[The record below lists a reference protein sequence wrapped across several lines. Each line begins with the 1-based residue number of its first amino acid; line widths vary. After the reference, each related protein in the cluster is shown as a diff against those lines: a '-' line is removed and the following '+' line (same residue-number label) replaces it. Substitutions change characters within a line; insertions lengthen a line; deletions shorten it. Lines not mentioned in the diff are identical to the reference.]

1 MCKDGNSGMMV
12 YGIILL
18 ALAGAWWWAL
28 RVWRGLERLRKQAA
42 GAWEQLAAQLQARRT
57 VVSALLTA
65 PADSVP
71 CPELAQQLAGVRQ
84 VLEDGSAPADV
95 RSRCQVEG
103 DLSAA
108 LKIMTQAAAIAA
120 APPMQ
125 AVLREITRQNNRIRI
140 AAEFYN
146 TQALVYNTRL
156 ATMSLKLPARLAGF
170 RPLEA
175 FSFG

>member
-1 MCKDGNSGMMV
+1 MI
-12 YGIILL
+12 YGLVFLLL
-18 ALAGAWWWAL
+18 ATLFWWAL
-28 RVWRGLERLRKQAA
+28 RVIRGLTRLRKQAW

>member
-1 MCKDGNSGMMV
+1 MI
-12 YGIILL
+12 YGLVVFLL
-18 ALAGAWWWAL
+18 AALFWWAL
-28 RVWRGLERLRKQAA
+28 RVIRGLTRLRKQAW
-42 GAWEQLAAQLQARRT
+42 GAWEQLAAQLQARRA
-57 VVSALLTA
+57 VVSALLAA

-84 VLEDGSAPADV
+84 VLEDRSAPADV

-108 LKIMTQAAAIAA
+108 LKIMTQAAAAA

-125 AVLREITRQNNRIRI
+125 TVPREITRQNNRIRI

-175 FSFG
+175 FSLG

>member
-1 MCKDGNSGMMV
+1 MMV

-42 GAWEQLAAQLQARRT
+42 GAWEQLAAQLLARHDAAAAWLEQPR
-57 VVSALLTA
+57 VHDPSGRHAA
-65 PADSVP
+65 
-71 CPELAQQLAGVRQ
+71 QLAEVRQ
-84 VLEDGSAPADV
+84 ALPAGPPEGDV
-95 RSRCQVEG
+95 RLLGQAEG

-108 LKIMTQAAAIAA
+108 LQAAAAQPGLLTPDVRARFAA
-120 APPMQ
+120 C
-125 AVLREITRQNNRIRI
+125 NNRIRI

>member
-1 MCKDGNSGMMV
+1 MI
-12 YGIILL
+12 YGLVFFLL
-18 ALAGAWWWAL
+18 ATLFWWAL
-28 RVWRGLERLRKQAA
+28 RVIRGLTRLRKQAW
-42 GAWEQLAAQLQARRT
+42 GAWEQLAAQLQARR
-57 VVSALLTA
+57 ALASELLA
-65 PADSVP
+65 ALAGSVP
-71 CPELAQQLAGVRQ
+71 DGELSRQLAGVRQ

-95 RSRCQVEG
+95 RSRCQAEG

-108 LKIMTQAAAIAA
+108 LKIVAQAAAIAA